1 MSFFLYIVAVILVH
15 VPGVVIRLVP
25 FYNRT
30 DHRLRVKLYGF
41 YALYILIEIIACM
54 IIYPHLNMTL
64 TEFKL
69 ILMVGNMALFLIN
82 VFCIHN
88 GSQQLF
94 IGWVA
99 ASIIQCMFSIPAVV
113 VDRLFPTSAM
123 AIQCFIF
130 AVALVIE
137 FLIIAYPL
145 YKNFCPMIRTM
156 LRSSESYNW
165 SHSWL
170 LPFFIYASSFAYTLF
185 SDWSTLDL
193 VVGRILCMIASI
205 LSFKTLTDRINEYEE
220 RNELQHNTRLLKV
233 QVSSM
238 NRNIANIQDSQNR
251 IRILRHDMRHRIQLM
266 NTLLANENYEEIKT
280 ILSELNTELDET
292 VITTY
297 CVNPVLNAAISA
309 YVERAKEEGF
319 SVNVHISLPDK
330 LPVDATQL
338 AVAISN
344 ALDNEIHAGM
354 AENEKKLELIS
365 SYNSTCIT
373 VIIKNTFNGNVEIGD
388 DGLPV
393 PTKNSDGEHG
403 IGIRSIIAFAN
414 ANNADFTYSVENN
427 QFIVR
432 LIIWNE

>member
-82 VFCIHN
+82 VFCIPN

-99 ASIIQCMFSIPAVV
+99 ASIIQCMFSIPAVI

-145 YKNFCPMIRTM
+145 YKNFCPLIRTM

-165 SHSWL
+165 SHS
-170 LPFFIYASSFAYTLF
+170 
-185 SDWSTLDL
+185 
-193 VVGRILCMIASI
+193 
-205 LSFKTLTDRINEYEE
+205 
-220 RNELQHNTRLLKV
+220 
-233 QVSSM
+233 
-238 NRNIANIQDSQNR
+238 
-251 IRILRHDMRHRIQLM
+251 
-266 NTLLANENYEEIKT
+266 
-280 ILSELNTELDET
+280 
-292 VITTY
+292 
-297 CVNPVLNAAISA
+297 
-309 YVERAKEEGF
+309 
-319 SVNVHISLPDK
+319 
-330 LPVDATQL
+330 
-338 AVAISN
+338 
-344 ALDNEIHAGM
+344 
-354 AENEKKLELIS
+354 
-365 SYNSTCIT
+365 
-373 VIIKNTFNGNVEIGD
+373 
-388 DGLPV
+388 
-393 PTKNSDGEHG
+393 
-403 IGIRSIIAFAN
+403 
-414 ANNADFTYSVENN
+414 
-427 QFIVR
+427 
-432 LIIWNE
+432 

>member
-1 MSFFLYIVAVILVH
+1 MSFFLYIAAVILVH
-15 VPGVVIRLVP
+15 VPGLVIRLAP

-30 DHRLRVKLYGF
+30 NHKLRIKLYGF
-41 YALYILIEIIACM
+41 YALYILIEIFACL
-54 IIYPHLNMTL
+54 IIYPHLSMTL

-82 VFCIHN
+82 VFCIPN

-94 IGWVA
+94 FGWVA
-99 ASIIQCMFSIPAVV
+99 ASIVQCMFSIPAVV
-113 VDRLFPTSAM
+113 VDRLFPASGM
-123 AIQCFIF
+123 ALQCFVF
-130 AVALVIE
+130 AVSLDIE

-145 YKNFCPMIRTM
+145 YKTFCPMIETM

-165 SHSWL
+165 SRTWV

-185 SDWSTLDL
+185 SDWSTLEL
-193 VVGRILCMIASI
+193 VVGRILCTVASI

-220 RNELQHNTRLLKV
+220 RNELQHNTRLLEV

-238 NRNIANIQDSQNR
+238 NRNIANIQDSQNK
-251 IRILRHDMRHRIQLM
+251 IKILRHDMRHRIQLM
-266 NTLLANENYEEIKT
+266 NTLLVNENYEEIKT
-280 ILSELNTELDET
+280 VLNELNTELDET

-297 CVNPVLNAAISA
+297 CVNPVLNAAIST

-319 SVNVHISLPDK
+319 DVNVHISLPDK

-344 ALDNEIHAGM
+344 AMDNAINAGK
-354 AENEKKLELIS
+354 NQKEKTLEVVS
-365 SYNSTCIT
+365 NYNSTCIT
-373 VIIKNTFNGNVEIGD
+373 VIIKNSFFGKVEIGA

-393 PTKNSDGEHG
+393 SGSNNVGEHG

>member
-1 MSFFLYIVAVILVH
+1 M
-15 VPGVVIRLVP
+15 
-25 FYNRT
+25 
-30 DHRLRVKLYGF
+30 
-41 YALYILIEIIACM
+41 
-54 IIYPHLNMTL
+54 
-64 TEFKL
+64 
-69 ILMVGNMALFLIN
+69 
-82 VFCIHN
+82 
-88 GSQQLF
+88 
-94 IGWVA
+94 
-99 ASIIQCMFSIPAVV
+99 
-113 VDRLFPTSAM
+113 
-123 AIQCFIF
+123 
-130 AVALVIE
+130 
-137 FLIIAYPL
+137 
-145 YKNFCPMIRTM
+145 
-156 LRSSESYNW
+156 
-165 SHSWL
+165 
-170 LPFFIYASSFAYTLF
+170 
-185 SDWSTLDL
+185 
-193 VVGRILCMIASI
+193 
-205 LSFKTLTDRINEYEE
+205 
-220 RNELQHNTRLLKV
+220 QHNTRLLKV

-266 NTLLANENYEEIKT
+266 NTLLANKNYEEIKT

-344 ALDNEIHAGM
+344 ALDNAIHAGM

-393 PTKNSDGEHG
+393 PIKNSDGEHG